1 MIKIHFDNGK
11 VLEIPNVDLETWN
24 KYLLKTKLDTNW
36 VGITFV
42 IPKVTI
48 NLMKINYIEEV

>member
-1 MIKIHFDNGK
+1 MLKIHFDNGE
-11 VLEIPNVDLETWN
+11 VLEIPNMDLETWN
-24 KYLLKTKLDTNW
+24 KSLANTKVDTNW